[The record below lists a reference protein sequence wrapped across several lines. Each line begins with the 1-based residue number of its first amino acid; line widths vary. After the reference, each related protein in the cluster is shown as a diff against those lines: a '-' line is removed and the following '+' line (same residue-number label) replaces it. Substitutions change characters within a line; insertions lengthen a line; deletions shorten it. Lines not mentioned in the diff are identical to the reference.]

1 MCPLLLKCEC
11 DLLWGSHLEQACY
24 SHCLT
29 WCHCP
34 LPQSDSSQCRTLG
47 VRGSF
52 LGFCECQVCCPP
64 LGAPSKYFLSF
75 IAGLHLL
82 FVSWWFFFC
91 LFLSDIVKGMRSL
104 REVLRT
110 VETKATQTFK
120 MVRGM
125 NGRRE
130 GGCNVLCKEFCF
142 LTIAVGQKIFFTWLL
157 GIFCLF

>member
-1 MCPLLLKCEC
+1 MSPLFLKCEC

-34 LPQSDSSQCRTLG
+34 LPQSGSSQCHTLG

-52 LGFCECQVCCPP
+52 LGFCECQVCSPALVHDQNISSHSLLVCFC
-64 LGAPSKYFLSF
+64 FLF
-75 IAGLHLL
+75 HGG
-82 FVSWWFFFC
+82 FFFC
-91 LFLSDIVKGMRSL
+91 LLLSNIVKGMRNL
-104 REVLRT
+104 RDVLRT

-130 GGCNVLCKEFCF
+130 AGRNVLCKELCF
-142 LTIAVGQKIFFTWLL
+142 LTIAIGQKNFFTWLL